1 MQSQSRPPRK
11 GVPPGPPRCFHH
23 LPLCLAVRLWAHAPR
38 RLCSVLHLRSVP
50 GRWQVGG
57 PVLSSLQR
65 AGRGQV
71 RADAWWFWGAGT
83 PESQPPPWRHR
94 VVSGARTRWGK
105 LGSLSISTGM
115 DPPGPA
121 CRPHEA
127 PGEGCGCSPILQ
139 WSHLRPSGAGRGQPA
154 CTDLGIL
161 PNRKAHDLGSE
172 SLVFLSGKW
181 GTSLPGGGAAGGQKS
196 ILENLGGRDRI

>member
-1 MQSQSRPPRK
+1 M
-11 GVPPGPPRCFHH
+11 
-23 LPLCLAVRLWAHAPR
+23 
-38 RLCSVLHLRSVP
+38 
-50 GRWQVGG
+50 
-57 PVLSSLQR
+57 LSSLQR

-71 RADAWWFWGAGT
+71 RVDAWCRGAET
-83 PESQPPPWRHR
+83 PESQPPPWRRR

-105 LGSLSISTGM
+105 LGPLSVSTGA

-121 CRPHEA
+121 CGPHEA

-139 WSHLRPSGAGRGQPA
+139 WSRLWPSPRPAGGPQPSAGGGQPA

-161 PNRKAHDLGSE
+161 PNRKAHDLGPG

-181 GTSLPGGGAAGGQKS
+181 GTSLPGGGAAGGRKS
-196 ILENLGGRDRI
+196 TSENLGGRDRI